1 MFPILIYSNLSLHK
15 FTVTKTVLFAM
26 VNCLIISSF
35 FPNIDF
41 DLMNKVNAQQGH
53 QKNVPFIG
61 VNMKGMFTSTI
72 PKNLSSIPFP
82 DNYYNDSFKLIT
94 SAGMNHI
101 RYVLYWQAY
110 EKNPLSFIKELQTVA
125 SLADKWGL
133 HVIYD
138 NHQFHTSSWLDPV
151 RGDGFPPSLFNDKT
165 SYPFGSGGS
174 PGYPSAVKWWSKWWN
189 HNLTDNRGIDGW
201 ALQIGFLKKIIE
213 TVENHRSTLGYE
225 ILNEPQIQSADE
237 WEKIGKY
244 NTFVANE
251 LRKITNKTLVFDM
264 TIPVVFHDLKIN
276 MTSGN
281 IAKLLPENKN
291 NILFKISLYGI
302 PSARSYAEQ
311 KINLLSG
318 VANITGVPLYV
329 GEWNDVSREEHI
341 SSIEGKTVKEI
352 NQEISD
358 LNQTDAN
365 IMTKKLK
372 EIGVWGWAFWNWSH
386 IPDSSP
392 DFNLITVTLN
402 GDMATTK
409 YFDILKHAVAST

>member
-1 MFPILIYSNLSLHK
+1 MVPKI
-15 FTVTKTVLFAM
+15 VLCAI
-26 VNCLIISSF
+26 VHCLIILSF

-41 DLMNKVNAQQGH
+41 DLMNKVNGQPGH
-53 QKNVPFIG
+53 QTNVSFIG
-61 VNMKGMFTSTI
+61 VNMKGLYTSTI
-72 PKNLSSIPFP
+72 HKNLSSIPFP
-82 DNYYNDSFKLIT
+82 DNYYSDSFKLIT

-110 EKNPLSFIKELQTVA
+110 ENDPISFINELKSVA

-151 RGDGFPPSLFNDKT
+151 RGSGFPPSLFNDNT

-174 PGYPSAVKWWSKWWN
+174 PGYPSAIKWWTKWWN
-189 HNLTDNRGIDGW
+189 HTLTDNRGIDGW
-201 ALQIGFLKKIIE
+201 ILQIGFLKKVIE

-225 ILNEPQIQSADE
+225 ILNEPQIQSADQ
-237 WEKIGKY
+237 WQKIGKY

-276 MTSGN
+276 MTSAN

-291 NILFKISLYGI
+291 NIVFKISLYGI
-302 PSARSYAEQ
+302 PTVRSYAEQ

-318 VANITGVPLYV
+318 LTNITGVPLYI
-329 GEWNDVSREEHI
+329 GEWNDVSRQERI
-341 SSIEGKTVKEI
+341 SVEGKTISEI

-358 LNQTDAN
+358 LNQTDAD
-365 IMTKKLK
+365 IMTKKFRD
-372 EIGVWGWAFWNWSH
+372 IGVWGWAFWNWSYL
-386 IPDSSP
+386 PDSSP

-409 YFDILKHAVAST
+409 YFDILKHAVANT

>member
-1 MFPILIYSNLSLHK
+1 MVPKI
-15 FTVTKTVLFAM
+15 VLCAI
-26 VNCLIISSF
+26 VHCLIILSF

-41 DLMNKVNAQQGH
+41 DLMNKVNGQPGH
-53 QKNVPFIG
+53 QTNVSFIG
-61 VNMKGMFTSTI
+61 VNMKGLYTSTI
-72 PKNLSSIPFP
+72 HKNLSSIPFP
-82 DNYYNDSFKLIT
+82 DNYYSDSFKLIT

-110 EKNPLSFIKELQTVA
+110 ENDPISFINELKSVA

-151 RGDGFPPSLFNDKT
+151 RGSGFPPSLFNDNT

-174 PGYPSAVKWWSKWWN
+174 PGYPSAIKWWTKWWN
-189 HNLTDNRGIDGW
+189 HTLTDNRGIDGW
-201 ALQIGFLKKIIE
+201 ILQIGFLKKVIE

-225 ILNEPQIQSADE
+225 ILNEPQIQSADQ
-237 WEKIGKY
+237 WEKIGMY

-276 MTSGN
+276 MTSAN

-291 NILFKISLYGI
+291 NIVFKISLYGI
-302 PSARSYAEQ
+302 PTVGSYAEQ

-318 VANITGVPLYV
+318 LTNMTGVPLYI
-329 GEWNDVSREEHI
+329 GEWNDVSREERI
-341 SSIEGKTVKEI
+341 SVEGKTISEI

-358 LNQTDAN
+358 LNQTNAD
-365 IMTKKLK
+365 IMTKKFK
-372 EIGVWGWAFWNWSH
+372 DIGVWGWAFWNWSYL
-386 IPDSSP
+386 PDSSP

-409 YFDILKHAVAST
+409 YFDILKHAVANT